1 VLKDLFA
8 GWLEELNTQG
18 FCYDTLIAIYDK
30 CEAHLIKS
38 FNSLGAEEAIT
49 VSTISSFAHAIAMRI
64 DRSNESTAV
73 HNYLESKIGPPLRH
87 LMASSLSVD
96 ALLEA
101 LRAFISSYYQT
112 KDWFLKTSKIPSEIP
127 NSRN

>member
-1 VLKDLFA
+1 VLKDLSA
-8 GWLEELNTQG
+8 EWLEELNIQG
-18 FCYDTLIAIYDK
+18 FCYNALIAIYDK
-30 CEAHLIKS
+30 CEAHLIKN

-49 VSTISSFAHAIAMRI
+49 VSTIASFVHAIAMRI
-64 DRSNESTAV
+64 DKSNDSTSV

-87 LMASSLSVD
+87 LMASSLSGD

-112 KDWFLKTSKIPSEIP
+112 KDWFLKTSKLPSENP